1 MRVLREHRLATA
13 AAACLLWLVGI
24 RVAGTAPSRATQAAA
39 YAGAQACAAC
49 HTEVHET
56 WLGGRHSRM
65 LQPATAS
72 SVIGDFSKPSV
83 VLHGNRFQLRSANGE
98 FFIAES
104 FLTGKLQE
112 HRVEYT
118 LGSRRIQHYLTTI
131 DKGWI
136 VVLPPSWDVQRQA
149 WFDNMD
155 IVRPGKTK
163 GTPIQQ
169 WNKDCVGCHV
179 SGEDKNYRGESQD
192 YRTRWTDFGTT
203 CERCH
208 GPGRAH
214 IDAYSDS
221 RHTRPVGERL
231 IVKPTRLDP
240 ATSSMICAQC
250 HSLRNVIN
258 PGYQAG
264 DNYFDF
270 FMPRLEYDPG
280 TDRELPYWPDG
291 RPRRFSNDAI
301 GLWQS
306 ACFRRGGATCT
317 TCHQNAHEP
326 NVDRNPRLAA
336 GNNALCSQ
344 CHREIG
350 QQLTAHTRHAADSP
364 GSACVECHMPKTV
377 ISINATM
384 RDHTISLPAPENTAA
399 LGIPNACTECHA
411 DRKPAWAVDVLKSW
425 WPNGRR
431 ARLVERA
438 QAFSAARKTAPEA
451 LEPLIRIAADA
462 GAGPLI
468 QATAVGYLRHYSQPA
483 AVVALLAAA
492 RAGDPAVR
500 AAAIASLGDAEDAG
514 RPGATRTAVIGA
526 LSDRR
531 RAVRIAALVS
541 LINGRGSALAPPDA
555 ERLQSVGHEFAAL
568 SSLYDDDPGFDRD
581 LGLVYFVG
589 ADFDRAAAMLQL
601 ALRLDPQGPSTAFLL
616 ALARLGQ
623 GQTAEARALL
633 EQVSPSDPSYGPA
646 RKRLEQLGRPR

>member
-1 MRVLREHRLATA
+1 MSIAT
-13 AAACLLWLVGI
+13 
-24 RVAGTAPSRATQAAA
+24 
-39 YAGAQACAAC
+39 
-49 HTEVHET
+49 
-56 WLGGRHSRM
+56 
-65 LQPATAS
+65 
-72 SVIGDFSKPSV
+72 
-83 VLHGNRFQLRSANGE
+83 
-98 FFIAES
+98 
-104 FLTGKLQE
+104 
-112 HRVEYT
+112 
-118 LGSRRIQHYLTTI
+118 
-131 DKGWI
+131 
-136 VVLPPSWDVQRQA
+136 
-149 WFDNMD
+149 
-155 IVRPGKTK
+155 
-163 GTPIQQ
+163 
-169 WNKDCVGCHV
+169 
-179 SGEDKNYRGESQD
+179 
-192 YRTRWTDFGTT
+192 
-203 CERCH
+203 
-208 GPGRAH
+208 
-214 IDAYSDS
+214 
-221 RHTRPVGERL
+221 
-231 IVKPTRLDP
+231 
-240 ATSSMICAQC
+240 
-250 HSLRNVIN
+250 
-258 PGYQAG
+258 
-264 DNYFDF
+264 
-270 FMPRLEYDPG
+270 
-280 TDRELPYWPDG
+280 
-291 RPRRFSNDAI
+291 
-301 GLWQS
+301 
-306 ACFRRGGATCT
+306 
-317 TCHQNAHEP
+317 
-326 NVDRNPRLAA
+326 RLAA